1 MLLNNPSESK
11 IEDNV
16 DALLT
21 IIETFASPLEQ
32 YVFYDLV
39 YGEESTITIE
49 YSSALGEEIAE
60 KVEKYVVDT
69 IEASGE
75 TYIDTFRD
83 ALKTYGLKLQ
93 REQEVKNK

>member
-1 MLLNNPSESK
+1 MLMH
-11 IEDNV
+11 
-16 DALLT
+16 
-21 IIETFASPLEQ
+21 
-32 YVFYDLV
+32 
-39 YGEESTITIE
+39 